1 MAAFTWR
8 DGERTIIFG
17 EGVLERT
24 PQLLAE
30 HGFGEYDLL
39 TTSRALATA
48 PPEIADRARE
58 VHYVARSSVPEAAG
72 EVIGN
77 VSGELVAFGGG
88 RVVDVAKGIAA
99 VAGGRVAAIPT
110 TLAGSPITA
119 FHKIPAGREG
129 DFKGFVR
136 CALVLADP
144 APMTSSDEDPLRA
157 TAMNALAHA
166 AESLYAPGANPVSEM
181 AALRGAELIGRSL
194 DTDRVRRDRG
204 DLALGAILGAYAIG
218 STGLAMHHAVCQTLV
233 TVLGLPHAEVNATML
248 PHTMSAMAHR
258 APRQIASLAGA
269 LGTSAGAI
277 GARISELAG
286 GSRRLSDLGVPID
299 KAQIET
305 VLDVISSRG
314 DTAANTPDPPDRE
327 QLRALISG
335 AW

>member
-17 EGVLERT
+17 EGLLDRA
-24 PQLLAE
+24 PQLLADN
-30 HGFGEYDLL
+30 GFGEYDLL

-48 PPEIADRARE
+48 PPELPDRARE
-58 VHYVARSSVPEAAG
+58 VHHVAKTSVPEAAG
-72 EVIGN
+72 AVIGN
-77 VSGELVAFGGG
+77 ASGDLVAYGGG

-99 VAGGRVAAIPT
+99 GQGGRVAAIPT

-119 FHKIPAGREG
+119 IHKIPAGHESEFR
-129 DFKGFVR
+129 GFVR

-144 APMTSSDEDPLRA
+144 ESMTSPGEIALRA

-166 AESLYAPGANPVSEM
+166 SESLYAPGANPVAEM

-204 DLALGAILGAYAIG
+204 DLALGAVLGAYAIG

-233 TVLGLPHAEVNATML
+233 KVLGLPHAETNAAML
-248 PHTMSAMAHR
+248 PHTMSAMTHR
-258 APRQIASLAGA
+258 APRQIAQLAGA
-269 LGTSAGAI
+269 LGTSAGAL

-286 GSRRLSDLGVPID
+286 GSRQLSDLGVPID
-299 KAQIET
+299 KSEIDS
-305 VLDVISSRG
+305 VLDALDERG
-314 DTAANTPDPPDRE
+314 DVYTNTPDPPDRE
-327 QLRALISG
+327 ELRALISG